1 MDKNL
6 RVYTKRRLGDNNSFN
21 DLFRKFDVTT
31 WIILVNIVFFVIV
44 SILTSIYG
52 TEKIFFYVALQANN
66 FFRGVFWTIL
76 TSMFMHGSL
85 THLFLNMVSLFFIGS
100 FIEKLIGRKRF
111 FWFYML
117 SGLFASLLFVFLAY
131 FFGNSV
137 LGARIFGGP
146 DIYAVGA
153 SGAIFALGGLLAVLI
168 PKLRVYV
175 FFIIPMDMWFAMVVL
190 LGGFWLASIFGG
202 LPIGNIAHLGG
213 LLAGLSYAFYLRKKY
228 KRKVFMIRKYF
239 S

>member
-6 RVYTKRRLGDNNSFN
+6 RVYTKRRLGNNNSFSN
-21 DLFRKFDVTT
+21 LSRKFDVTT
-31 WIILVNIVFFVIV
+31 WIIIINIIVFVVV
-44 SILTSIYG
+44 SILAKIYDSD
-52 TEKIFFYVALQANN
+52 KVFFYVALQANN
-66 FFRGVFWTIL
+66 FFSGVFWTLL
-76 TSMFMHGSL
+76 TNMFMHVNL
-85 THLFLNMVSLFFIGS
+85 THLFVNMVSLFFIGS

-111 FWFYML
+111 FWFYIL
-117 SGLFASLLFVFLAY
+117 SGIFAGIFFVFLAY
-131 FFGNSV
+131 FFGGSE
-137 LGARIFGGP
+137 LGAKIFGSP
-146 DIYAVGA
+146 SIYAVGA

-175 FFIIPMDMWFAMVVL
+175 FFVIPMDMWLAMAVL

-202 LPIGNIAHLGG
+202 LPIGNSAHLGG
-213 LLAGLSYAFYLRKKY
+213 LLAGLGYAFYLRKKY

>member
-1 MDKNL
+1 
-6 RVYTKRRLGDNNSFN
+6 
-21 DLFRKFDVTT
+21 
-31 WIILVNIVFFVIV
+31 
-44 SILTSIYG
+44 
-52 TEKIFFYVALQANN
+52 
-66 FFRGVFWTIL
+66 
-76 TSMFMHGSL
+76 MHVGL
-85 THLFLNMVSLFFIGS
+85 THLFVNMVSLFFIGS

-117 SGLFASLLFVFLAY
+117 SGLFASLFFVFLAY
-131 FFGNSV
+131 FLGGNS
-137 LGARIFGGP
+137 LGTRIFGGP
-146 DIYAVGA
+146 AVYAVGA

-175 FFIIPMDMWFAMVVL
+175 FFIIPMDMWLAMAVL

-202 LPIGNIAHLGG
+202 LPIGNSAHLGG